1 MIEKTSLWVAG
12 DFENGLVEGGFKGSP
27 PTLESLAFAA
37 FAFFFNINW
46 KSRPSASLKSNV
58 DGLKSLV

>member
-12 DFENGLVEGGFKGSP
+12 DFVNGFVEGGSKGSP
-27 PTLESLAFAA
+27 PTWESFAFAA